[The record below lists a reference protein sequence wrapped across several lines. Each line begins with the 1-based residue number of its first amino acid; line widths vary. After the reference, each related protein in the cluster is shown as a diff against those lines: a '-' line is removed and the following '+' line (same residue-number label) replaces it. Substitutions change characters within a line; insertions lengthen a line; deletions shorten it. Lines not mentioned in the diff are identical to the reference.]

1 MSDGTVPDD
10 RVPNAPVPDD
20 PVGVLRRWEERG
32 AVWRVRGCT
41 SAGLEVSLLTCD
53 AGEEVER
60 LVSDDP
66 ALAEYVASRPR
77 SD

>member
-1 MSDGTVPDD
+1 MPDD
-10 RVPNAPVPDD
+10 PVPDD
-20 PVGVLRRWEERG
+20 PVDVLRRWEERG
-32 AVWRVRGCT
+32 AVWRVRGRT
-41 SAGLEVSLLTCD
+41 PAGLEVSLLTCD

-66 ALAEYVASRPR
+66 ALAEYVADRPR